1 MKNEKTDRRA
11 RYTRMVLK
19 ESLIELLKEKRIS
32 NISIKEICER
42 ADINRSTFYS
52 HYQDQYDLVHQVE
65 QEVLGEIREY
75 LDSYSFDANESE
87 SLQLMNR
94 IFQYIAGNGEL
105 CKTLLGENGNIDFQK
120 EVMMIVQSQCI
131 KEWTERRSVDP
142 DTAEYLYTF
151 TINGSIGII
160 QRWLKG
166 GLEVPVCAMAEMVI
180 KLTNQGLSAFV

>member
-52 HYQDQYDLVHQVE
+52 HYQDQYDLMHQVE

-94 IFQYIAGNGEL
+94 IFQNMLQIILYQEL
-105 CKTLLGENGNIDFQK
+105 DNYGITFLHNLQKKTK
-120 EVMMIVQSQCI
+120 S
-131 KEWTERRSVDP
+131 
-142 DTAEYLYTF
+142 LY
-151 TINGSIGII
+151 
-160 QRWLKG
+160 
-166 GLEVPVCAMAEMVI
+166 MD
-180 KLTNQGLSAFV
+180 

>member
-52 HYQDQYDLVHQVE
+52 HYQDQYDLMHQVE

-105 CKTLLGENGNIDFQK
+105 CKTLLGENGNIDFQRK
-120 EVMMIVQSQCI
+120 S
-131 KEWTERRSVDP
+131 
-142 DTAEYLYTF
+142 
-151 TINGSIGII
+151 
-160 QRWLKG
+160 
-166 GLEVPVCAMAEMVI
+166 
-180 KLTNQGLSAFV
+180 